1 MNVRKYQLMALL
13 VATGL
18 VIGGCGGG
26 NDNKKSETADTPP
39 ATTPAATGSSD
50 ATTGQRLIDLNNAR
64 KQGAITDEEYEAAKQ
79 RLLNSQ

>member
-1 MNVRKYQLMALL
+1 MNVNKYQLMALL

-26 NDNKKSETADTPP
+26 NDNKKSEAADAPP
-39 ATTPAATGSSD
+39 AAAPAATGSSG
-50 ATTGQRLIDLNNAR
+50 ATTGQRLIDLDKAR
-64 KQGAITDEEYEAAKQ
+64 KQGAITDEEYEAAKK